1 MLGGP
6 QYLKNIIVQYML
18 AAEPDDQRRMLPA
31 VATMLG
37 FTCVAALV
45 VCPSDTPATRPWSH
59 LWWCDGWLSTWCSN
73 AERAKV
79 MKHIQAA
86 EASGVTGVIGRAA
99 TGIFSVFGSS

>member
-37 FTCVAALV
+37 FTCVAALRSLCV
-45 VCPSDTPATRPWSH
+45 LATRPWSH

>member
-1 MLGGP
+1 MLGG
-6 QYLKNIIVQYML
+6 QYLKNIVVQYML

-37 FTCVAALV
+37 FT
-45 VCPSDTPATRPWSH
+45 
-59 LWWCDGWLSTWCSN
+59 N